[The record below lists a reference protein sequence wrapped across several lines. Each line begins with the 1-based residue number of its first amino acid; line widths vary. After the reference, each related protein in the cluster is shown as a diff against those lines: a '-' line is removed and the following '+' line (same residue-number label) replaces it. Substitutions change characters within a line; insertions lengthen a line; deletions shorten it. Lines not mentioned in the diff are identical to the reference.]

1 MTDFKFTEKVA
12 VDFAAETPVKKRRTR
27 EERKASYEQ
36 TKERMRNVILKDG
49 GRYVTFPSDSETD
62 YAAGLLVCGLEFE
75 KKLYFLYID
84 KDRQIRIMHHGE
96 SYKLLRE
103 IPASL
108 SVLNYIYNYQ
118 RNELKTAIENFFED
132 NEEYKLF
139 TEIAIRPYRRRTAG
153 DGKNGKFHNKKQTNK
168 KEEKKED

>member
-36 TKERMRNVILKDG
+36 TKERIRNVILKDG

-103 IPASL
+103 IPSSL

-139 TEIAIRPYRRRTAG
+139 TEIAIRPYRRRNAG
-153 DGKNGKFHNKKQTNK
+153 DGKNRKFQNKKQTNK
-168 KEEKKED
+168 NEEKKED

>member
-49 GRYVTFPSDSETD
+49 GRYVTFPSEPETEH
-62 YAAGLLVCGLEFE
+62 ATGLLVGGVEFE

-84 KDRQIRIMHHGE
+84 KERQIRIMHHGE

-118 RNELKTAIENFFED
+118 RNELKTAIENFFEE

-153 DGKNGKFHNKKQTNK
+153 DGKNRKFQNKKQTNK

>member
-12 VDFAAETPVKKRRTR
+12 VDFAAATPVKKRRTR
-27 EERKASYEQ
+27 EDRKASYEQ
-36 TKERMRNVILKDG
+36 TKERICNVILEDG
-49 GRYVTFPSDSETD
+49 GRYVTFPSAPETD
-62 YAAGLLVCGLEFE
+62 HATGLLVCGLEFG
-75 KKLYFLYID
+75 KKLYFLFID

-108 SVLNYIYNYQ
+108 SVLNYMYNYQ

-139 TEIAIRPYRRRTAG
+139 TEIAIRPYRRRNDG
-153 DGKNGKFHNKKQTNK
+153 DGKNRKFHNKKQTNK

>member
-12 VDFAAETPVKKRRTR
+12 VDFAAATPVKKRRTR

-36 TKERMRNVILKDG
+36 TKERIRNVILKDG

-108 SVLNYIYNYQ
+108 SILNYIYNYQ

-139 TEIAIRPYRRRTAG
+139 TEIAIRPYRRHTAG
-153 DGKNGKFHNKKQTNK
+153 DRKNKKFQNKKQTNK

>member
-36 TKERMRNVILKDG
+36 TKERIRNVILKDG

-139 TEIAIRPYRRRTAG
+139 TEIPIRPYRRHNAG